1 MLPWRLA
8 GIRGL
13 GDNLRMKTQ
22 LALFACLVVACS
34 HLHAQED
41 RSQKLWNLD
50 RLSKPPKAD
59 WGETDGLIQSVK
71 YTGESFNGKPTRVF
85 AYVGRPDPEKYGQGP
100 YPGMVLVHGGGGQ
113 AFPDWARHW
122 AERGYVAIAM
132 DTAGCGAGKA
142 RLDDGGPDQGHL
154 SKFRNFK
161 AGEER
166 DMWTYHA
173 VADAILAHSLNRSLP
188 ECDAQRTGLTGISWG
203 GYLTCITAGID
214 TRFKAAVPVYG
225 CGFLSDNSA
234 WANKEIA
241 GIEPDSRRLWQ
252 LLFDPGRHVG
262 RAVCPMLFLNGTN
275 DFAYPLDS
283 YRKTI
288 EQVSPELATV
298 SIQVRLPHGHIWR
311 FGVVDAFIDSHLRD
325 GMPLAQLG
333 ELRVAAGEAYAP
345 IVNDVG
351 DIKEVKLL
359 YTHDVGAWQ
368 ERKWET
374 LAGVFD
380 PESGRLAAIIPQQRP
395 VTFILQATDQRGNQ
409 TSTTHFHVHADVNE
423 SNPSL
428 NPAPKL
434 ERDFYDWHRRHAD
447 ALWVKRE
454 IDPDVVLIGDSITHM
469 WAGRPVEKKF
479 QRGVDSWQSTFGGKA
494 LNLGFGW
501 DRTQNVLWRI
511 DHGEIDGIQ
520 PKTVIVHIGTNNL
533 ADTSRHKTSDP
544 AEVAE
549 AIGEICRRVRAKLP
563 EMKLIVMA
571 VFPRGQKPDHPKREE
586 IAEIN
591 KLLPRIV
598 KKHDATLVDVTN
610 DFLGDDGTISRDVMG
625 DFLHPAAKGYQIWAD
640 RVAPLL
646 AQ

>member
-1 MLPWRLA
+1 M
-8 GIRGL
+8 
-13 GDNLRMKTQ
+13 
-22 LALFACLVVACS
+22 
-34 HLHAQED
+34 
-41 RSQKLWNLD
+41 
-50 RLSKPPKAD
+50 
-59 WGETDGLIQSVK
+59 
-71 YTGESFNGKPTRVF
+71 
-85 AYVGRPDPEKYGQGP
+85 
-100 YPGMVLVHGGGGQ
+100 
-113 AFPDWARHW
+113 
-122 AERGYVAIAM
+122 
-132 DTAGCGAGKA
+132 
-142 RLDDGGPDQGHL
+142 
-154 SKFRNFK
+154 
-161 AGEER
+161 
-166 DMWTYHA
+166 
-173 VADAILAHSLNRSLP
+173 
-188 ECDAQRTGLTGISWG
+188 
-203 GYLTCITAGID
+203 
-214 TRFKAAVPVYG
+214 
-225 CGFLSDNSA
+225 
-234 WANKEIA
+234 
-241 GIEPDSRRLWQ
+241 
-252 LLFDPGRHVG
+252 
-262 RAVCPMLFLNGTN
+262 
-275 DFAYPLDS
+275 
-283 YRKTI
+283 
-288 EQVSPELATV
+288 
-298 SIQVRLPHGHIWR
+298 
-311 FGVVDAFIDSHLRD
+311 
-325 GMPLAQLG
+325 
-333 ELRVAAGEAYAP
+333 
-345 IVNDVG
+345 
-351 DIKEVKLL
+351 
-359 YTHDVGAWQ
+359 
-368 ERKWET
+368 
-374 LAGVFD
+374 
-380 PESGRLAAIIPQQRP
+380 
-395 VTFILQATDQRGNQ
+395 
-409 TSTTHFHVHADVNE
+409 HADVNE